1 MTQTWPWLALIGLGA
16 FHGANPAMGWLFAVA
31 LGLHRRGEATIALA
45 LVPIALG
52 HAVAIA
58 LAVGLFVL
66 AGHLFDA
73 RALEVAGGLLLI
85 GWALTLAWRG
95 PNCHVPVGLT
105 TGMLGLFLWSF
116 VMAMGHGA
124 GFMLVPALTPLCLTD
139 PAAPTA
145 ALSAPVAAGLTAVA
159 LHTAAALVVTG
170 AIAVAVYRWIGVAV
184 LRTAWINLDWLWI
197 AALLAVGALLLL

>member
-1 MTQTWPWLALIGLGA
+1 MTQAWPWLTLAALGA

-31 LGLHRRGEATIALA
+31 LGLHRRGEATIAWA

-73 RALEVAGGLLLI
+73 RALEVFGGLLLI

-95 PNCHVPVGLT
+95 PSCHVRLGLT

-116 VMAMGHGA
+116 VMAMSHGA

-139 PAAPTA
+139 PAASAA
-145 ALSAPVAAGLTAVA
+145 ALSTPVAAGLTAVA
-159 LHTAAALVVTG
+159 LHTAAALAVTG
-170 AIAVAVYRWIGVAV
+170 AIAFTVYRWIGVAI

-197 AALLAVGALLLL
+197 AALVAVGTLLLL

>member
-85 GWALTLAWRG
+85 GWALTLAWSG
-95 PNCHVPVGLT
+95 PNCHVRLGLT

-116 VMAMGHGA
+116 VMAMSHGA

-139 PAAPTA
+139 PAASTA

-159 LHTAAALVVTG
+159 LHTAAALAVTG

-197 AALLAVGALLLL
+197 AALLAVGALLLF